1 MGPTAQ
7 SFGVSNIDSVSGGSN
22 SNMHSMSSL
31 MVEAPKPNSTADS
44 SLRINPGSMIS
55 KDSQLLLDKNKLK
68 LILGNLRNDTN
79 QPRPRYL
86 NTIESE
92 GNLPTQQIGKT
103 SLHSIDSLPSEVSE
117 EEKKSSSYH
126 RQLYQQESRPMH
138 TGDNGS
144 QGSDELQQIFSYE
157 K

>member
-79 QPRPRYL
+79 
-86 NTIESE
+86 
-92 GNLPTQQIGKT
+92 
-103 SLHSIDSLPSEVSE
+103 
-117 EEKKSSSYH
+117 
-126 RQLYQQESRPMH
+126 
-138 TGDNGS
+138 
-144 QGSDELQQIFSYE
+144 
-157 K
+157 